1 MARYRYTVSLKLPLG
16 VTHQEMCA
24 YIRDAVATYKGQW
37 AGMSDDPHTTHFK
50 TNHYHYLARL
60 ADDLDGDSI
69 RVSRQ
74 RKRQAQEKITRDPDG
89 TNMRRVDGAGPKTND

>member
-24 YIRDAVATYKGQW
+24 YIRDAVATWKGQW
-37 AGMSDDPHTTHFK
+37 VGMSNDPDPK
-50 TNHYHYLARL
+50 TANHYLARL

-74 RKRQAQEKITRDPDG
+74 RKR
-89 TNMRRVDGAGPKTND
+89 